1 MEDLIRRVRTWQ
13 DRLNEAS
20 GRFGGVE
27 ICAVSKTVPP
37 ERVNEIY
44 AAGIRTIGEN
54 RVQEIL
60 EKVDRLN
67 PGFSIHLIGQLQ
79 TNKVSK
85 ALGRVKMIQSLDR
98 EALAQEVD
106 KRAQA
111 LGMRIP
117 ALIQVN
123 IAREPQKAGIAE
135 EELESFVRR
144 TAMRPHR
151 GPNGHHAACE
161 RSGRG
166 AAVLPQ
172 DAGMV

>member
-1 MEDLIRRVRTWQ
+1 
-13 DRLNEAS
+13 
-20 GRFGGVE
+20 
-27 ICAVSKTVPP
+27 
-37 ERVNEIY
+37 
-44 AAGIRTIGEN
+44 
-54 RVQEIL
+54 VQEIL

-144 TAMRPHR
+144 TAMRPGIR
-151 GPNGHHAACE
+151 IEGLMAIMPLVSDPE
-161 RSGRG
+161 EVRPYFRR
-166 AAVLPQ
+166 
-172 DAGMV
+172 M